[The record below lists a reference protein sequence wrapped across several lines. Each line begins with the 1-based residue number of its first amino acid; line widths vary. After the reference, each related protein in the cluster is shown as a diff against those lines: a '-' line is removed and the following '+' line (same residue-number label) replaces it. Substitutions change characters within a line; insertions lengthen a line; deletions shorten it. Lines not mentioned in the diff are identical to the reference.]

1 MPRKKSK
8 QPVAL
13 VTGGSRGIGRGIC
26 LELSQHGYAV
36 AINYAGHEEAARETQ
51 SLLGRQSQT
60 LLCRADV
67 GVAADRER
75 LVDAVLARWG
85 RIDVLVNNAGITR
98 DVTAR
103 RMSDADWVEVIE
115 TNLTGAHRVTRPVLE
130 PMCAAGYGRIVNIAS
145 FVGQIGNFGQTN
157 YAASKAGMIGWTK
170 ALALETARTGVTV
183 NCVCPGFIDT
193 DMLRAVPDEIRARL
207 LERVPVRRFGTA
219 EDVAAAVLYLVR
231 DGAYVTG
238 ACIDVNGGLAM

>member
-1 MPRKKSK
+1 MTDLAGR
-8 QPVAL
+8 AAI
-13 VTGGSRGIGRGIC
+13 VTGGARGIGRAVCEALAAAGC
-26 LELSQHGYAV
+26 GVVVNYQGSADAAAELVEQIRAGGGSAEAV
-36 AINYAGHEEAARETQ
+36 AGSVADAAT
-51 SLLGRQSQT
+51 G
-60 LLCRADV
+60 
-67 GVAADRER
+67 ER
-75 LVDAVLARWG
+75 LADAALRAYG

>member
-1 MPRKKSK
+1 VTQLAGR
-8 QPVAL
+8 VAI
-13 VTGGSRGIGRGIC
+13 VTGGARGIGR
-26 LELSQHGYAV
+26 AV
-36 AINYAGHEEAARETQ
+36 CE
-51 SLLGRQSQT
+51 SL
-60 LLCRADV
+60 
-67 GVAADRER
+67 AADGCAVVVNYQGSAAAAGELVEGIRAAGGSAEAVPGSVADPATGER
-75 LVDAVLARWG
+75 LTETALREYG

-103 RMSDADWVEVIE
+103 RMRDEDWVEVLE

-170 ALALETARTGVTV
+170 ALALEVARSGVTA

-193 DMLRAVPDEIRARL
+193 DMLRQVPDEIRARL
-207 LERVPVRRFGTA
+207 LERVPVRRFGSA
-219 EDVAAAVLYLVR
+219 QDVAAAVRYLVC
-231 DGAYVTG
+231 DGGYVTG
-238 ACIDVNGGLAM
+238 ACIDVNGGLSM